1 MIYFTVQKS
10 ISILSATSHYILAVD
25 IDKDLHY
32 IYQFNGTPLWP
43 AQQDISNGSNV
54 FSEISWIAKKENKER

>member
-1 MIYFTVQKS
+1 MYFIVQKN
-10 ISILSATSHYILAVD
+10 ISILSATSHYLPAVD

-32 IYQFNGTPLWP
+32 IYQFNVTPPWP
-43 AQQDISNGSNV
+43 AQEDISNGSNV

>member
-1 MIYFTVQKS
+1 MYFTVQKN
-10 ISILSATSHYILAVD
+10 ISILSATSHYLLAVD

-43 AQQDISNGSNV
+43 AQQDISNCSNV